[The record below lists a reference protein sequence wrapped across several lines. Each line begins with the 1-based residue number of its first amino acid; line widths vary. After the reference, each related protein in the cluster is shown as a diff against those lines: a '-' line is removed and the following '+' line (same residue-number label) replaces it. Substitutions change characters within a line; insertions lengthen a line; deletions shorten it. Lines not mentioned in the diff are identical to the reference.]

1 VQPVDAELASSL
13 GSGPASGVL
22 VNSVVGGSPAARAGL
37 EPGDVIVDID
47 GDAVRTPGELIAS
60 IGANAPGKTVA
71 LRMLRAGE
79 ERTMQVRLAERDD
92 ARAGG
97 ADRGMRAPA
106 QATPSSRLSAMGLAL
121 EALSARDAAN
131 LGIEAEEG
139 ALVIG
144 RVQEG
149 SPAANAGLAP
159 GDVVRRIG
167 ARVVRTLDEVSA
179 ALDAL
184 GEGASVPV
192 LVERDGRARFVLIR
206 AASDESDTRR
216 R

>member
-1 VQPVDAELASSL
+1 VPVGERAQFGDGVGHCAALAL
-13 GSGPASGVL
+13 GLGERHGHRV
-22 VNSVVGGSPAARAGL
+22 
-37 EPGDVIVDID
+37 
-47 GDAVRTPGELIAS
+47 AVRESVGLTIRA
-60 IGANAPGKTVA
+60 A
-71 LRMLRAGE
+71 LR
-79 ERTMQVRLAERDD
+79 VRLAERDD

-144 RVQEG
+144 RVEEG